1 MFSHK
6 IYLGNLDHS
15 LTKEEITDIFS
26 EFGNIQSVKLRAGD
40 GFGFIKYKT
49 LEGAQ
54 KAIDAMNGKELHGRT
69 LKVEDA
75 RPVRHHISRY
85 LRK

>member
-15 LTKEEITDIFS
+15 LTEEEIVGIFS
-26 EFGNIQSVKLRAGD
+26 EFGKIRSVKIRAGD
-40 GFGFIKYKT
+40 GFGFIRYKT

-54 KAIDAMNGKELHGRT
+54 RAIDSMNGKEVNGRT

-75 RPVRHHISRY
+75 RPVRHHISRF
-85 LRK
+85 RR